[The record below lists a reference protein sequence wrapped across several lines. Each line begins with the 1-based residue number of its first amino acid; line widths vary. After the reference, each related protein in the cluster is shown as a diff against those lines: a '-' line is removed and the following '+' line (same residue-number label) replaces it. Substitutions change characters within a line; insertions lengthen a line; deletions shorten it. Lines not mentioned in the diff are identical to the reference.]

1 MNPLDYLLPNTL
13 TPRPNSVLD
22 EMKHEAIN
30 TLLSFN
36 SQNTSER
43 LSEISNIVSTS
54 LGSNKLIG
62 FKEINGLIES
72 ILVWLLNTPYILI
85 NSQGNEG
92 LTPHFANYIKSNSY
106 VNDLVPYSIASLIQ
120 DGCTYTWGGF

>member
-36 SQNTSER
+36 FMC
-43 LSEISNIVSTS
+43 L
-54 LGSNKLIG
+54 
-62 FKEINGLIES
+62 
-72 ILVWLLNTPYILI
+72 
-85 NSQGNEG
+85 
-92 LTPHFANYIKSNSY
+92 
-106 VNDLVPYSIASLIQ
+106 
-120 DGCTYTWGGF
+120 